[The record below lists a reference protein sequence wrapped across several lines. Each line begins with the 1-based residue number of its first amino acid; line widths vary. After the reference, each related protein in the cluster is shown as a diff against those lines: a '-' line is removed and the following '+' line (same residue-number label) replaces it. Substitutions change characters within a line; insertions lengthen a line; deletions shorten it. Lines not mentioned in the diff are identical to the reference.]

1 MSETRGMQPE
11 HRSRELGLAVAALVC
26 GTLAACQSAPPPAPA
41 GTPAFVAPMSPA
53 SGQQGAAPSA
63 AAPSAAAP
71 QGNASGSAMRPPARS
86 ATPGPMTGTYNG
98 LITLASGSDGSCGS
112 QDLITLQLRNGTF
125 DYVLNQPQVPYQPQ
139 RAFHVTI
146 NPDGTFRTDQG
157 GAFMRGVVRGGHMHG
172 DIVGDA
178 CGYAFDADLAGTW

>member
-178 CGYAFDADLAGTW
+178 CGYAFDADPAGPW